1 MSMEGSEA
9 GRLPAMSRGD
19 RRVRSLP
26 AAGRAIALLAIAAVV
41 TLGAT
46 LTLAGTWLHLGTR
59 DLVDLAKWLAVAA
72 ALALIVGIFL
82 LWVVDRAGDGR
93 YAVRLSISGI
103 LTALVFAT
111 TAIFPIWRHTDSTSD
126 RRLLW
131 LMLAFAALIAALFAI
146 VAAWLDARP
155 LAMLASRA
163 SGIAGG
169 HYESRLP
176 ETGNLEIAQTAT
188 AVNLLAS
195 RAQSSA
201 TRQSNQDRVRES
213 LLLAIAA
220 DAQVPIDSIRNITQS
235 MSSGTGGEPIVTR
248 RHLEALDREAA
259 NLQRRID
266 EVEEIARL
274 ESGQVTLRMQPVSL
288 AQLVIAVCDR
298 LQPGAATRNVTLGP
312 RVDFSAPRVLVDP
325 EQTLR
330 ALEALVAYAL
340 AETPDGAQLS
350 VEMREAGQFVQ
361 VAALELPG
369 ENPPDT
375 ASRIRWESAHRRRE
389 SALSLAVAGRLIEIQ
404 GGSFL
409 ISRGNPGAPMVVVS
423 LPRS

>member
-1 MSMEGSEA
+1 VLTA
-9 GRLPAMSRGD
+9 FVFAT
-19 RRVRSLP
+19 
-26 AAGRAIALLAIAAVV
+26 AAVV
-41 TLGAT
+41 
-46 LTLAGTWLHLGTR
+46 
-59 DLVDLAKWLAVAA
+59 
-72 ALALIVGIFL
+72 
-82 LWVVDRAGDGR
+82 
-93 YAVRLSISGI
+93 
-103 LTALVFAT
+103 
-111 TAIFPIWRHTDSTSD
+111 PIWGHTDSGTD
-126 RRLLW
+126 RRLVW
-131 LMLAFAALIAALFAI
+131 LMLTFAGLIAGLFAI
-146 VAAWLDARP
+146 AAAWLDARP
-155 LAMLASRA
+155 LAALASRVT
-163 SGIAGG
+163 GIAGG
-169 HYESRLP
+169 HYEARIP
-176 ETGNLEIAQTAT
+176 ESGNLEIAQTAT

-195 RAQSSA
+195 RAHSTA
-201 TRQSNQDRVRES
+201 TRQSNQDRARES

-220 DAQVPIDSIRNITQS
+220 DAQVPIDAIRSITQS
-235 MSSGTGGEPIVTR
+235 MSSGTGEDPVVTR
-248 RHLEALDREAA
+248 RHLEALNHEAGS
-259 NLQRRID
+259 LQRRID

-298 LQPGAATRNVTLGP
+298 LQPGAATRNVMVGP

-361 VAALELPG
+361 VAALELSG
-369 ENPPDT
+369 ENPPDV

-409 ISRGNPGAPMVVVS
+409 ISRGNPGSPMVVVS

>member
-1 MSMEGSEA
+1 
-9 GRLPAMSRGD
+9 
-19 RRVRSLP
+19 
-26 AAGRAIALLAIAAVV
+26 
-41 TLGAT
+41 
-46 LTLAGTWLHLGTR
+46 
-59 DLVDLAKWLAVAA
+59 
-72 ALALIVGIFL
+72 
-82 LWVVDRAGDGR
+82 
-93 YAVRLSISGI
+93 
-103 LTALVFAT
+103 
-111 TAIFPIWRHTDSTSD
+111 
-126 RRLLW
+126 
-131 LMLAFAALIAALFAI
+131 
-146 VAAWLDARP
+146 
-155 LAMLASRA
+155 
-163 SGIAGG
+163 
-169 HYESRLP
+169 
-176 ETGNLEIAQTAT
+176 
-188 AVNLLAS
+188 
-195 RAQSSA
+195 
-201 TRQSNQDRVRES
+201 
-213 LLLAIAA
+213 
-220 DAQVPIDSIRNITQS
+220 
-235 MSSGTGGEPIVTR
+235 
-248 RHLEALDREAA
+248 
-259 NLQRRID
+259 
-266 EVEEIARL
+266 
-274 ESGQVTLRMQPVSL
+274 MQPVSL